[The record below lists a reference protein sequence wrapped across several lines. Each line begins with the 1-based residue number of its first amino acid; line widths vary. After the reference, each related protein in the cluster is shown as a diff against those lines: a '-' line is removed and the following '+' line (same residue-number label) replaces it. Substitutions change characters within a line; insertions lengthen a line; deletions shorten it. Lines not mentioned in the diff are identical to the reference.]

1 MAKRINVKLIMELS
15 AGGLTQNEIASSR
28 HFSKTSVNLVLKTAR
43 ELNVSAADLREVSPE
58 EAYRLFFPEKL
69 SADQIYELPD
79 YGYVHEELK
88 KVGVTL
94 KLLWEEYREK
104 CLAKGNIPVGKTK
117 FCDDYNK
124 YCGYTGAVKPPVRRT
139 RNRESGH
146 KETDIYRRHS
156 AYTGALKAPVRKK
169 EITVLDI

>member
-104 CLAKGNIPVGKTK
+104 CLAKGNSRSGKQSSVTTTTSIALK
-117 FCDDYNK
+117 RRSAATSSINRGSVAK
-124 YCGYTGAVKPPVRRT
+124 WTGA
-139 RNRESGH
+139 
-146 KETDIYRRHS
+146 
-156 AYTGALKAPVRKK
+156 AQQ
-169 EITVLDI
+169 

>member
-15 AGGLTQNEIASSR
+15 AGGLTQNEIANSR
-28 HFSKTSVNLVLKTAR
+28 HFSKTSVSLVLKTAR
-43 ELNVSAADLREVSPE
+43 ELKVTSADLQEMTPE

-79 YGYVHEELK
+79 YEYVHEELK
-88 KVGVTL
+88 RVGVTL
-94 KLLWEEYREK
+94 KLLWEEYRDK

-124 YCGYTGAVKPPVRRT
+124 YCDEAAI
-139 RNRESGH
+139 SGH
-146 KETDIYRRHS
+146 FEHKPGQRCEVDWSGPTVERRILS
-156 AYTGALKAPVRKK
+156 GTSD
-169 EITVLDI
+169 TVIEDVAA

>member
-43 ELNVSAADLREVSPE
+43 ELNVSAADLREMSPE

-79 YGYVHEELK
+79 YGYVMKNSRKSASHASSYGRSTEKSALPKATSRSGKQSSVTTTTSIALK
-88 KVGVTL
+88 RRSAATSSINRGSV
-94 KLLWEEYREK
+94 
-104 CLAKGNIPVGKTK
+104 AKW
-117 FCDDYNK
+117 
-124 YCGYTGAVKPPVRRT
+124 TGA
-139 RNRESGH
+139 
-146 KETDIYRRHS
+146 
-156 AYTGALKAPVRKK
+156 AQQ
-169 EITVLDI
+169 